1 MTLQDWAWGYS
12 RAFSNQ
18 QALEEEL
25 LDFHDNDS
33 ILVTVGPAVAVLS
46 TFALSSVMLKLGA
59 AAKHMDSGALPCSS
73 SLSPVG
79 LRPQGDFP
87 SQISVLI

>member
-1 MTLQDWAWGYS
+1 MTFIPL
-12 RAFSNQ
+12 
-18 QALEEEL
+18 
-25 LDFHDNDS
+25 DS
-33 ILVTVGPAVAVLS
+33 ILVTVGPAVAMLS

-59 AAKHMDSGALPCSS
+59 AAKHVDSGALPCS

-79 LRPQGDFP
+79 LRPWGDFP